1 MACQFNSSLSPAN
14 TITMT
19 AGTSKTFNLT
29 VTDCDGN
36 PVDITGARIIFTVK
50 GCVDDTQPIIQ
61 KDSNNPLEIV
71 LTLPRLGQAQIY
83 LQPADTL
90 NLDPGEYVF
99 DVWVILPSG
108 KRYQVIIP
116 TPFIIK
122 AGVTYLP

>member
-1 MACQFNSSLSPAN
+1 MACQFNNIGPAN

-19 AGTSKTFNLT
+19 AGTSKTFGLT
-29 VTDCDGN
+29 VNDCDGN

-71 LTLPRLGQAQIY
+71 LTQPRLGQAQIY
-83 LQPADTL
+83 LQPADTQ

-108 KRYQVIIP
+108 KRYQVITP